1 MGKKTFS
8 SFKPK
13 NFQPSAT
20 DRFYVEFKELGSKI
34 SSLKS
39 KLIFLGDDKKLLV
52 KSIDTDD
59 GNIVTGEVQLT
70 PYFKIEYPV
79 SWEKPNN
86 VSISFI
92 DDQNGKIYNFFHSLP
107 NLTELNKFK
116 GISPLQLHNYSIS
129 IRVPRYN
136 KIGEDKFV
144 SEYTLFPKSLPKWV
158 NDYDGSGN
166 QVFEIEFIIV
176 DYKLEFL

>member
-20 DRFYVEFKELGSKI
+20 DRLYVEFKELGSKI

-79 SWEKPNN
+79 SWENGRPYPKPLIPLLQCQTYSNN
-86 VSISFI
+86 PA
-92 DDQNGKIYNFFHSLP
+92 G
-107 NLTELNKFK
+107 
-116 GISPLQLHNYSIS
+116 
-129 IRVPRYN
+129 
-136 KIGEDKFV
+136 
-144 SEYTLFPKSLPKWV
+144 
-158 NDYDGSGN
+158 
-166 QVFEIEFIIV
+166 
-176 DYKLEFL
+176 